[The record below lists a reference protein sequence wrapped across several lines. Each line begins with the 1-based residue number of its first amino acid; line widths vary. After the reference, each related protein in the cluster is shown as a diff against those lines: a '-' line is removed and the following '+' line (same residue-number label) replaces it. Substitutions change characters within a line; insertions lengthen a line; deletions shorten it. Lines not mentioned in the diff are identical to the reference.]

1 MSPARLLATVRAPS
15 RKLIAFLSMVVL
27 AVMSVV
33 GYLIWTGYQV
43 AIHNAEITTRDYA
56 AILEAQL
63 EATLRRADA
72 GLRELAHTIPVAALS
87 RQAVPRY
94 ARELNANLDLHLFNF
109 KEIGGFLV
117 ADRYGDLLY
126 TATSASTARVN
137 IADRDYFRQLRD
149 NPKAGLVFSE
159 VITGRITH
167 RQILVMARAL
177 TDGRGSFLGVIFA
190 PLELEHFQAL
200 FQSLALG
207 RDNVIALRRS
217 DDLRLILRWPHLAD
231 YVNKRLDP
239 QHPFTKLMAAGDKAG
254 TLEFAP
260 QADGIRRI
268 FSYRVLERY
277 PVFVSVGVS
286 RDNVL
291 AQWRARSLAVGAL
304 SLLLL
309 GMLAWLLFRLWR
321 ALAREAQTT
330 VALKESE
337 RFARASLDALSSH
350 IAVLDGDGRILAT
363 NRRWRAFAEQNGQPP
378 DWVSE
383 GSDYLGV
390 SQQAGAM
397 GDEGATAA
405 ATLIRDLISG
415 RRMEGSFEYA
425 CHSPH
430 EQRWFVCRGSRFSG
444 DGPVRVVMSHEDITE
459 RKRAEEAQAWLAAIV
474 ENSND
479 AIIGRSLD
487 GKILSWNAAAERL
500 YGYNAGE
507 AIGRPITLIMPPGHH
522 ADAERHSAVLQGGG
536 DIPRAETVR
545 QTKDGRLITVLRGI
559 SPIKSDAGEVIGA
572 AITARD
578 VSEHK
583 RSETQLRLAASVFDN
598 AGEGIL
604 ITDKDNNILS
614 VNRAFT
620 EITGYSPEEA
630 IGRDPRMLSSGRQ
643 SSAFYDALWASIRQ
657 TGRWQGEL
665 WDRRKDGQYYCELLS
680 IAAIRDDKGE
690 IAQHCTIFSDITKLK
705 MAEAEL
711 MALNAQLEHR
721 VAERTAALDHANK
734 ELEAFSYSV
743 SHDLRAP
750 LRHISGFSAIVLEA
764 NEGKLDAASVDYL
777 KRISAASERM
787 GLLIADLLELSRI
800 SRQELNK
807 RDLDLSEFARQV
819 VDVLVKAHPE
829 REVKVTVKPDMST
842 SGDPGLMRIVLENLI
857 GNAWKFT
864 SRANEPGIEVGF
876 EQRGGET
883 VYYVRDNGAG
893 FDMNYAKKLFE
904 PFQRLH
910 TNREFQGTGIGLSIV
925 GRIVARHGGRI
936 WAEARVGE
944 GAAFYFTL
952 GKSG

>member
-1 MSPARLLATVRAPS
+1 
-15 RKLIAFLSMVVL
+15 
-27 AVMSVV
+27 
-33 GYLIWTGYQV
+33 
-43 AIHNAEITTRDYA
+43 
-56 AILEAQL
+56 
-63 EATLRRADA
+63 
-72 GLRELAHTIPVAALS
+72 
-87 RQAVPRY
+87 
-94 ARELNANLDLHLFNF
+94 
-109 KEIGGFLV
+109 
-117 ADRYGDLLY
+117 
-126 TATSASTARVN
+126 
-137 IADRDYFRQLRD
+137 
-149 NPKAGLVFSE
+149 
-159 VITGRITH
+159 
-167 RQILVMARAL
+167 
-177 TDGRGSFLGVIFA
+177 
-190 PLELEHFQAL
+190 
-200 FQSLALG
+200 
-207 RDNVIALRRS
+207 
-217 DDLRLILRWPHLAD
+217 
-231 YVNKRLDP
+231 
-239 QHPFTKLMAAGDKAG
+239 MAAGDKAG

-260 QADGIRRI
+260 QADGIRRV
-268 FSYRVLERY
+268 FSYRGLERY

-286 RDNVL
+286 RDDVL
-291 AQWRARSLAVGAL
+291 AEWRARSLAVSAL

-309 GMLAWLLFRLWR
+309 GLLAWLLFRLWR
-321 ALAREAQTT
+321 ALAREAQATEE
-330 VALKESE
+330 LKESE
-337 RFARASLDALSSH
+337 SNSRQMLDTMLEGCQIIDFDWRYRYINDAAQNHNRRPKEELLGKTMMECWPGITATEIFALEKSCMEQRTTHCLENEFTFSDGSNGWFSLIIQPVPEGIAIYSEDITERRQAEKALRLLNEKMDATLQAIPDLLFELDENGCYHEVWAYDPKQLAVERERLLGHTVGEMLPAEAAEVVLDALREAAKTGTSRGH
-350 IAVLDGDGRILAT
+350 IIRLRLPHGEFWFELSTARKAS
-363 NRRWRAFAEQNGQPP
+363 QPGEP
-378 DWVSE
+378 
-383 GSDYLGV
+383 L
-390 SQQAGAM
+390 
-397 GDEGATAA
+397 
-405 ATLIRDLISG
+405 R
-415 RRMEGSFEYA
+415 
-425 CHSPH
+425 
-430 EQRWFVCRGSRFSG
+430 FVMLSR
-444 DGPVRVVMSHEDITE
+444 DITE
-459 RKRAEEAQAWLAAIV
+459 RKRVEEAQAWLAAIV

-500 YGYNAGE
+500 YGYSAGE

-721 VAERTAALDHANK
+721 VTERTAALDHANK